1 MSTLTTEPP
10 ILAAPKGAPF
20 VQRLQLGPNDAPIAT
35 AHWHAPANL
44 SEGVAQLL
52 DLTVSPAHRRQ
63 GHAGRLIR
71 EVTSQASAYYRSRK
85 SKLRRLW
92 LAVEQK
98 HQVIARALLTSHG
111 FHHIAT
117 VKDVLKDEDLMIY
130 SKSFD

>member
-1 MSTLTTEPP
+1 MTTLTVQPP
-10 ILAAPKGAPF
+10 IDTAPRSGPF
-20 VQRLQLGPNDAPIAT
+20 IQALRLGPEDAPAAV

-52 DLTVSPAHRRQ
+52 DLSVSPVHRRQ
-63 GHAGRLIR
+63 GHGGRLLR
-71 EVTSQASAYYRSRK
+71 EVIAQASAYYRSRR

-98 HQVIARALLTSHG
+98 QQVIARAFLTSHG

-117 VKDVLKDEDLMIY
+117 VKDVLTDEDLMIY

>member
-1 MSTLTTEPP
+1 MSTLTIQPP
-10 ILAAPKGAPF
+10 VVSALKGAPF
-20 VQRLQLGPNDAPIAT
+20 VQHLRLGPEDAPLAT

-52 DLTVSPAHRRQ
+52 DLAVSPTHRRQ

-71 EVTSQASAYYRSRK
+71 EVIVQASAYYRSRRV
-85 SKLRRLW
+85 KLRRLW

-98 HQVIARALLTSHG
+98 HQVIARAFLTSHG